1 MSTRKQKL
9 SVGDAVLFA
18 VLLVAGSYFGSR
30 WIHSPD
36 VESVPEHLLTAEP
49 HSVSINR
56 PVHAAVFQD
65 ILSVSET
72 DLMSEEE
79 EVHETVREFVQTA
92 PFGAKTN
99 SLNEESQTVRVS

>member
-1 MSTRKQKL
+1 M
-9 SVGDAVLFA
+9 GGAVLFA

-30 WIHSPD
+30 WRYGPY
-36 VESVPEHLLTAEP
+36 VEPVREHLLSDKP
-49 HSVSINR
+49 RSVSINR
-56 PVHAAVFQD
+56 PVHASVSQD
-65 ILSVSET
+65 ILWVSET

-99 SLNEESQTVRVS
+99 STDQEFQTVRVP